1 MNKHRPV
8 YNTSSNYY
16 NNYQVNASTL
26 YKSKHSTP
34 IRTETDLKLN
44 LISPVTQK
52 LNETN
57 SNLPSSNSNNK
68 NTNSTNNSS
77 HLAYIDADSQLDI
90 ENEEETYDNLPKKK
104 QPPTQPQQKQQDQS
118 NGMVK
123 LQLLMLKSQPISRS
137 SPVLLLNDQQ
147 KYHYHIHGN
156 DYEEEHYI
164 KINPLHLKLKQ
175 IKLEASS
182 SSSLTSLPKNNV
194 LVNSTESLEEEEEE
208 EEEEDSTTNYDNDL
222 AEILAKRQQQETQ
235 LALSSESESL
245 VTTKKPLQNR
255 TNINRILN
263 EANSFGS
270 LSSVALSSMSSMS
283 GSINLQNETQNVY
296 SMQVKTAAAHST
308 STTTSSLAKNSYV
321 NTNSSRGD
329 YCLSL
334 MNLTQKNI
342 KQQAIVPQHN
352 LVKKV
357 QLKYPVTIQRRNTN
371 IIEYNPQPAKNYYKQ
386 QQHQSPQHHKQQL
399 HHRNQ
404 THSRST
410 HRHLSFN
417 LRRKTTGSI
426 MGANGAPIYEDYLC
440 DKEVESY
447 FDNPVYFD
455 CLKNSQKLLNFP
467 INMHPPPPII
477 SASLYSQH
485 SVVTTDAPLNLLTK
499 SNMHNNKSVVLHKAK
514 CFNASNFLVKPNV
527 VRNGSV
533 SFSSL
538 SLASSSSSSSS
549 NTTSSN
555 NSVTLTK
562 SLIGAGIVRQNQ
574 GESYC

>member
-1 MNKHRPV
+1 
-8 YNTSSNYY
+8 
-16 NNYQVNASTL
+16 
-26 YKSKHSTP
+26 
-34 IRTETDLKLN
+34 
-44 LISPVTQK
+44 
-52 LNETN
+52 
-57 SNLPSSNSNNK
+57 
-68 NTNSTNNSS
+68 
-77 HLAYIDADSQLDI
+77 
-90 ENEEETYDNLPKKK
+90 
-104 QPPTQPQQKQQDQS
+104 
-118 NGMVK
+118 
-123 LQLLMLKSQPISRS
+123 
-137 SPVLLLNDQQ
+137 
-147 KYHYHIHGN
+147 
-156 DYEEEHYI
+156 
-164 KINPLHLKLKQ
+164 
-175 IKLEASS
+175 
-182 SSSLTSLPKNNV
+182 
-194 LVNSTESLEEEEEE
+194 
-208 EEEEDSTTNYDNDL
+208 
-222 AEILAKRQQQETQ
+222 
-235 LALSSESESL
+235 
-245 VTTKKPLQNR
+245 
-255 TNINRILN
+255 
-263 EANSFGS
+263 
-270 LSSVALSSMSSMS
+270 MS

-296 SMQVKTAAAHST
+296 SMQVKTAASN
-308 STTTSSLAKNSYV
+308 STTTSSLTKNSFV
-321 NTNSSRGD
+321 NTNSNNRGD

-334 MNLTQKNI
+334 MNLTQKN
-342 KQQAIVPQHN
+342 KQQAMMPQHN

-386 QQHQSPQHHKQQL
+386 QQHQSSQHKQQL
-399 HHRNQ
+399 HHRHQ
-404 THSRST
+404 AHSRST
-410 HRHLSFN
+410 HRHQSFN

-447 FDNPVYFD
+447 FESNPVYFD

-467 INMHPPPPII
+467 INMLPLQQQQLHPPPPII

-499 SNMHNNKSVVLHKAK
+499 SNSNHNNKSVVLHKAK